1 MSTAPTTSA
10 RGIKEIAIAHCGPV
24 AEIVSRKLADL
35 LLTTSAEEEEK
46 EDGEGVRVLSR
57 FSLGEIEKNPFL
69 QNEED
74 DDDDAT
80 IVVIVET
87 IENDEIAREGEQVA
101 KFLLKEAKRNKEEAV
116 LGAAKKEEEEKKK
129 KRGYVLVGVGD
140 SNILADR
147 QYFRSNQNSAGDC
160 NAAARYVDKLLEKS
174 GRWERVGKR
183 LELDC
188 GRDFEGKL
196 EKWVR
201 ARRAD
206 IFAPKEETEEFTR

>member
-35 LLTTSAEEEEK
+35 LLTTSAEEK

-69 QNEED
+69 QIEEED

-116 LGAAKKEEEEKKK
+116 GAAKKEEEEKKK

-147 QYFRSNQNSAGDC
+147 QYFRSNQNSAEDC

>member
-1 MSTAPTTSA
+1 MATPPTTSA
-10 RGIKEIAIAHCGPV
+10 RGIKEIVIAHCGPV
-24 AEIVSRKLADL
+24 AEIVSCKLADL
-35 LLTTSAEEEEK
+35 LLTTSKEEE

-69 QNEED
+69 QIEE

-129 KRGYVLVGVGD
+129 KRRYVLVGVGD

-147 QYFRSNQNSAGDC
+147 QYFRSNQNSAEDC

-174 GRWERVGKR
+174 GRWERIGKR

>member
-1 MSTAPTTSA
+1 MSTPPTTSA
-10 RGIKEIAIAHCGPV
+10 RGVKEILIAHCGPV

-35 LLTTSAEEEEK
+35 LLTISKEEE

-69 QNEED
+69 QIEEED

-116 LGAAKKEEEEKKK
+116 GAAKKEEEEKKK
-129 KRGYVLVGVGD
+129 KRRYVLVGVGD

-147 QYFRSNQNSAGDC
+147 QYFRSNQNSAEDC

>member
-35 LLTTSAEEEEK
+35 LLTTSAEEK

-116 LGAAKKEEEEKKK
+116 GAAKKEEEEKKK

-147 QYFRSNQNSAGDC
+147 QYFRSNQNSAEDC
-160 NAAARYVDKLLEKS
+160 NAAARYVDKILEKS

>member
-35 LLTTSAEEEEK
+35 LLTTSKEEE

-69 QNEED
+69 QIEEED

-101 KFLLKEAKRNKEEAV
+101 KFLLEEAKRNKEEAV
-116 LGAAKKEEEEKKK
+116 GAAKKEEEEKKK

-147 QYFRSNQNSAGDC
+147 QYFRSNQNSAEDC
-160 NAAARYVDKLLEKS
+160 NAAARYMDKLLEKS

>member
-1 MSTAPTTSA
+1 
-10 RGIKEIAIAHCGPV
+10 V
-24 AEIVSRKLADL
+24 
-35 LLTTSAEEEEK
+35 
-46 EDGEGVRVLSR
+46 
-57 FSLGEIEKNPFL
+57 
-69 QNEED
+69 
-74 DDDDAT
+74 
-80 IVVIVET
+80 
-87 IENDEIAREGEQVA
+87 
-101 KFLLKEAKRNKEEAV
+101 
-116 LGAAKKEEEEKKK
+116 GAAKKEEEEKKK

-147 QYFRSNQNSAGDC
+147 QYFRSNQNSAEDC

>member
-1 MSTAPTTSA
+1 MSTPPPTTSA
-10 RGIKEIAIAHCGPV
+10 RGIKEIVIAHCGPV

-35 LLTTSAEEEEK
+35 LLTTSKEEE

-69 QNEED
+69 QIEEED

-116 LGAAKKEEEEKKK
+116 GAAKKEEEEKKK
-129 KRGYVLVGVGD
+129 KRRYVLVGVGD

-147 QYFRSNQNSAGDC
+147 QYFRSNQNSAEDC

-196 EKWVR
+196 EMWVR

>member
-10 RGIKEIAIAHCGPV
+10 RGIKEIVVAHCGPV

-35 LLTTSAEEEEK
+35 LLTTSKEEE
-46 EDGEGVRVLSR
+46 EDGEGVRVL
-57 FSLGEIEKNPFL
+57 SLGEIEKNPFL
-69 QNEED
+69 QIEED

-116 LGAAKKEEEEKKK
+116 GAAKKEEEKKK
-129 KRGYVLVGVGD
+129 KRRYVLVGVGD

-147 QYFRSNQNSAGDC
+147 QYFRSNQNSAEDC

>member
-1 MSTAPTTSA
+1 MSTPPPTKTSA
-10 RGIKEIAIAHCGPV
+10 RGVKEILIAHCGPV

-35 LLTTSAEEEEK
+35 LLTTSKEEE

-69 QNEED
+69 QIEEED

-116 LGAAKKEEEEKKK
+116 GAAKKEEEEKKK
-129 KRGYVLVGVGD
+129 KRRYVLVGVGD

-147 QYFRSNQNSAGDC
+147 QYFRSNQNSAEDC

-196 EKWVR
+196 EMWVR

>member
-101 KFLLKEAKRNKEEAV
+101 KFLLEEAKRNKEEAV
-116 LGAAKKEEEEKKK
+116 GAAKKEEEEKKK

-147 QYFRSNQNSAGDC
+147 QYFRSNQNSAEDC
-160 NAAARYVDKLLEKS
+160 NAAARYMDKLLEKS

>member
-1 MSTAPTTSA
+1 MSTPPTTSA
-10 RGIKEIAIAHCGPV
+10 RGIKEIVIAHCGPV

-35 LLTTSAEEEEK
+35 LLTTSKEEE

-69 QNEED
+69 QIEEED

-116 LGAAKKEEEEKKK
+116 GAAKKEEEEKKK
-129 KRGYVLVGVGD
+129 KRRYVLVGVGD

-147 QYFRSNQNSAGDC
+147 QYFRSNQNSAEDC

-206 IFAPKEETEEFTR
+206 IFASKEETEEFTR

>member
-35 LLTTSAEEEEK
+35 LLTTSAEEK

-69 QNEED
+69 QIEEED

-116 LGAAKKEEEEKKK
+116 GAAKKEEEEKKK
-129 KRGYVLVGVGD
+129 KRRYVLVGVGD

-147 QYFRSNQNSAGDC
+147 QYFRSNQNSAEDC

>member
-1 MSTAPTTSA
+1 MSTPPTTTSA
-10 RGIKEIAIAHCGPV
+10 RGIKEIVIAHCGPV

-35 LLTTSAEEEEK
+35 LLTTSKEE

-69 QNEED
+69 QIEED

-116 LGAAKKEEEEKKK
+116 GAAKKEEEEKKK
-129 KRGYVLVGVGD
+129 KRRFVLVGVGD

-147 QYFRSNQNSAGDC
+147 QYFRSNQNSAEDC

>member
-35 LLTTSAEEEEK
+35 LLTTSAEEEE
-46 EDGEGVRVLSR
+46 DGEGVRVLSR

-69 QNEED
+69 QIEED

-129 KRGYVLVGVGD
+129 KRRGYVLVGVGD

-147 QYFRSNQNSAGDC
+147 QYFRSNQNSAEDC

>member
-116 LGAAKKEEEEKKK
+116 GAAKKEEEEKKK

-147 QYFRSNQNSAGDC
+147 QYFRSNQNSAEDC